1 MFSAERFLCL
11 SINKRFRDRPPQQI
25 LSEIRQEKQNA
36 LEKDKK
42 LKTTIK
48 WSLSSA
54 SSLSDYL
61 EQYEEVNNR
70 QPHYIIKN
78 GPKVY
83 VLPQEDLE

>member
-1 MFSAERFLCL
+1 MQR
-11 SINKRFRDRPPQQI
+11 
-25 LSEIRQEKQNA
+25 A

-70 QPHYIIKN
+70 QPHYIIKS

-83 VLPQEDLE
+83 VLPQEELE